1 MSSKKFYL
9 KAILFSFILFTLLP
23 GFLSPI
29 LAGNDRTTDL
39 SLNINYDKVHN
50 GFVVLSE
57 TLSNLLDIDTH
68 LITLTIDKEYY
79 FSVKFD
85 NPNGVFL
92 SVVVTNG
99 VDIVARFGDWDQNTP
114 KSQWKIV
121 FVLTPTS
128 TDEFTIMISELNGF
142 DLIDTNYTLYAN
154 RSGFAG
160 IWWMILSG
168 LGVVLVLILTIF
180 ILFKAFK
187 KKPKKRKRKK

>member
-1 MSSKKFYL
+1 MRYKKFYL
-9 KAILFSFILFTLLP
+9 KSILFSFILLTLLP

-29 LAGNDRTTDL
+29 ISETVQNTDL
-39 SLNINYDKVHN
+39 SINTAYDKVHN
-50 GFVVLSE
+50 GFVVLTE

-68 LITLTIDKEYY
+68 LIMLDANKEYY

-99 VDIVARFGDWDQNTP
+99 VDIVARFGDWDVNTP
-114 KSQWKIV
+114 KNQWKIV

-142 DLIDTNYTLYAN
+142 DLIETVYTLYAN

-160 IWWMILSG
+160 FWWMILSG
-168 LGVVLVLILTIF
+168 LGVVLVLILIIF
-180 ILFKAFK
+180 IIFKAFNK
-187 KKPKKRKRKK
+187 KTKKIKRNK